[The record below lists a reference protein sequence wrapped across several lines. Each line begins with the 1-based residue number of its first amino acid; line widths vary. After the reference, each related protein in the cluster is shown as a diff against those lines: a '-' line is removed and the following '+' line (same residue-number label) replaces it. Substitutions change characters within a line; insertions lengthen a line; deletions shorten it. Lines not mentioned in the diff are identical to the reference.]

1 LGLGLALACALAACD
16 PGVSPGT
23 IGHVQGFAGI
33 VASDE
38 PQSVMIARD
47 ILSSGG
53 TAADAAIAMY
63 FTMSVTLPSRVG
75 LSGFGSCII
84 HQPKDKV
91 RKWEPQDEV
100 LTFIPPVAA
109 APAAPRALFAMHAKY
124 GRLRWEALLGPADA
138 LARLGTPVSRSF
150 ASDLALGGEAV
161 LSDPYLRKVFTK
173 PDGSLVG
180 EGDAFKNVNLASFIA
195 RLRARGPADLY
206 TGNLA
211 RELVE
216 AAAEAKMPL
225 TVDDMRNLK
234 VPFVPTEKVKFGFLT
249 AHFPPQ
255 PANGGAIQAR
265 LWSQAVNKQSP
276 RMDAV
281 SESASGAGF
290 MVADR
295 DGQAV
300 VCATSL
306 GALFGTRRTI
316 PLLGLIQATDQVPQ
330 TALGPMMVVA
340 HNVHEFRYAMTSPGG
355 EPGIAGLVNA
365 MMKTF
370 LDEQPLA
377 DAVKSQAGK
386 RVLAIGCPEGL
397 PPHPNSCQLAVD
409 PEGFSFG
416 LGVGVKTKD

>member
-1 LGLGLALACALAACD
+1 
-16 PGVSPGT
+16 
-23 IGHVQGFAGI
+23 
-33 VASDE
+33 
-38 PQSVMIARD
+38 
-47 ILSSGG
+47 
-53 TAADAAIAMY
+53 
-63 FTMSVTLPSRVG
+63 
-75 LSGFGSCII
+75 
-84 HQPKDKV
+84 
-91 RKWEPQDEV
+91 
-100 LTFIPPVAA
+100 
-109 APAAPRALFAMHAKY
+109 
-124 GRLRWEALLGPADA
+124 
-138 LARLGTPVSRSF
+138 
-150 ASDLALGGEAV
+150 
-161 LSDPYLRKVFTK
+161 
-173 PDGSLVG
+173 
-180 EGDAFKNVNLASFIA
+180 
-195 RLRARGPADLY
+195 
-206 TGNLA
+206 
-211 RELVE
+211 
-216 AAAEAKMPL
+216 
-225 TVDDMRNLK
+225 
-234 VPFVPTEKVKFGFLT
+234 
-249 AHFPPQ
+249 
-255 PANGGAIQAR
+255 
-265 LWSQAVNKQSP
+265 
-276 RMDAV
+276 MDAV